1 MTEPADPNQVLYK
14 VNEERDGVFPYRE
27 AVGSLMY
34 LAVATRPDISFIVGC
49 VSRFLENPS
58 KIHVNAVKRIFK
70 YISGTSKHG
79 ILYKF
84 NQKLNLFGYSDA
96 DYGGDIDERRSTTG
110 YVFVFG
116 SSIISWSSER
126 QKSVALSTTE
136 SEYVAAAQATK
147 ELVWIG
153 LLLRNLLITYN
164 KPNLFVD
171 NQSAIRLIKNPE
183 FHKRTKH
190 IDIKFH
196 FVRQKFA
203 ELCRNKFTVGRYF
216 NKGFM

>member
-1 MTEPADPNQVLYK
+1 M
-14 VNEERDGVFPYRE
+14 
-27 AVGSLMY
+27 
-34 LAVATRPDISFIVGC
+34 
-49 VSRFLENPS
+49 
-58 KIHVNAVKRIFK
+58 
-70 YISGTSKHG
+70 
-79 ILYKF
+79 YKF

-203 ELCRNKFTVGRYF
+203 EGLFNLNYFETNLQLADILTKALCKQKFEKMRDMIGIKELT
-216 NKGFM
+216 K